1 MNIYIYIY
9 NIYNI
14 YYLTLTLPRP
24 TSHDPPTFFFLFYL
38 ISLYPTSLWL
48 SLPHPFILYSSW
60 FLLFV
65 FTSLWLS
72 LPLFVLPLSLSPPLR
87 LHLSVAL
94 SPSPFLSSPFI
105 QLLFF
110 KDITTTPLH
119 SGILGP
125 PPSSVNLGGTTI
137 VAPPTR
143 NALQIC
149 SN

>member
-9 NIYNI
+9 IYI
-14 YYLTLTLPRP
+14 
-24 TSHDPPTFFFLFYL
+24 
-38 ISLYPTSLWL
+38 ISLIYIFLPSHVPHPTTYPLSSFFSIFSL
-48 SLPHPFILYSSW
+48 SLSHLSVAVSPSPFY
-60 FLLFV
+60 
-65 FTSLWLS
+65 
-72 LPLFVLPLSLSPPLR
+72 PLFLSISFLCSSSLFLSLSPPLR

-94 SPSPFLSSPFI
+94 APSPFLSSPFI

-137 VAPPTR
+137 VAQPTR

-149 SN
+149 SH